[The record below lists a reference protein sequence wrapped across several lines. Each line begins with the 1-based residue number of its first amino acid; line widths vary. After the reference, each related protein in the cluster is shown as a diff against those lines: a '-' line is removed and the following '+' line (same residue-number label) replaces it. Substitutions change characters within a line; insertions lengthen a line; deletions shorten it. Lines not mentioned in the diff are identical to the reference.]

1 MKKQQLT
8 SEDIAQ
14 LTAAYTAKG
23 GQIRVCPT
31 AAATAAEDI
40 VYKYQGPGRR
50 KRSAGTGEGAAVA
63 EKPQPK

>member
-8 SEDIAQ
+8 SEDIEK

-23 GQIRVCPT
+23 GQITVCPT

-50 KRSAGTGEGAAVA
+50 KRSAAGGEAAGVA